1 MTPAGLPHSEILGS
15 QVGYHLPEAYRRF
28 LRPSSAP
35 DAKASTVC
43 PYQLCHKDSFDKDAR
58 VHCAVLKKREAPH
71 GSPTP
76 APPTTT
82 TAPATSCHDR
92 SRGTDVGADG
102 AGPGRDGSST
112 TGSPEQA
119 AHGRSLRTQQ
129 RARRTG
135 PHHRRSF
142 PPPEGRRSPGGEL
155 RSTGRCENLTAN

>member
-71 GSPTP
+71 GNPTP

-92 SRGTDVGADG
+92 SRGTDGPVRTAPVPDG
-102 AGPGRDGSST
+102 TVRRPRGPRSKQPTAAPSGPNSVPGDP
-112 TGSPEQA
+112 SP
-119 AHGRSLRTQQ
+119 
-129 RARRTG
+129 
-135 PHHRRSF
+135 PRRST
-142 PPPEGRRSPGGEL
+142 RRDTLDGVLDGTTPA
-155 RSTGRCENLTAN
+155 AN